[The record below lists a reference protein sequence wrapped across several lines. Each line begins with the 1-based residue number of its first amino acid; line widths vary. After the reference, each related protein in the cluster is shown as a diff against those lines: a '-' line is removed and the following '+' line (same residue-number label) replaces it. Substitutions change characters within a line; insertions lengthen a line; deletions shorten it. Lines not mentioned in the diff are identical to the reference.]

1 VWFALQS
8 SPLSSILL
16 EAALLVF
23 VHGAEFDFAPPD
35 ARALAVRVIQNSLI

>member
-1 VWFALQS
+1 LA
-8 SPLSSILL
+8 SILL

-23 VHGAEFDFAPPD
+23 VHGAEFDFASPD